1 MVANYCE
8 DILMSSSCCCG
19 GGSGSSSFSVDLIQR
34 QERTLV
40 HSLQTTHEVF
50 FINMPCAW
58 VQLQME
64 KGADDKQLQGRILDY
79 TLRWS
84 VIKINTSVCY

>member
-8 DILMSSSCCCG
+8 EILMSSSCCCC

-50 FINMPCAW
+50 FINMPCA
-58 VQLQME
+58 
-64 KGADDKQLQGRILDY
+64 
-79 TLRWS
+79 
-84 VIKINTSVCY
+84 